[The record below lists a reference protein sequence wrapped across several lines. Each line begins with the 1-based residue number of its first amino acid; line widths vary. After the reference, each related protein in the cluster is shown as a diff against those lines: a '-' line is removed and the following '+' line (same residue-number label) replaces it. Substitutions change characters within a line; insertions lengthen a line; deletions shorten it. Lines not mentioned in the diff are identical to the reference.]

1 MAIRLYKSTD
11 NSMGVY
17 GRFKRDEFYELDDS
31 LPFVQAWVASGH
43 LIDMSPKPSHAIP
56 SDTPSLPPETTPDT
70 PENQEEMELDTT
82 GDDPVVAPPKP
93 DRKKR

>member
-1 MAIRLYKSTD
+1 MATRLYKSTD

-43 LIDMSPKPSHAIP
+43 LIDMSPGPSHSIP
-56 SDTPSLPPETTPDT
+56 SDTPSLPPEAT
-70 PENQEEMELDTT
+70 ENSVEDLELDLT
-82 GDDPVVAPPKP
+82 GDEPVVAPPKP

>member
-1 MAIRLYKSTD
+1 MATRLYKSTD

-43 LIDMSPKPSHAIP
+43 LIDMSPTDRNIQPSP
-56 SDTPSLPPETTPDT
+56 LPPEAT
-70 PENQEEMELDTT
+70 ENSVEDLELDLT
-82 GDDPVVAPPKP
+82 GDEPVVAPPKP